1 MNRIYLIFVLVVL
14 TLSFLLPLSAFA
26 EEEAEFL
33 ELEGYVTE
41 LMDGGFLMEDIS
53 MGSVVL
59 NMDDTTF
66 VDGFIAENGIQ
77 PGDYVIVAYD
87 GRLTRSIPP
96 QAHADRV
103 VSYKLTGT
111 VVELIDETTVSIE
124 TPDLGIVWVHIK
136 EPNDAL
142 VPGLPI
148 TAYYDG
154 IMAMSYPGQIAAREV
169 ILHQVTG
176 AVEGLDTNSFTV
188 ITPEDVSFTFAVDQ
202 STIIS
207 RLDPAAE
214 EGVETPETEPAL
226 TETVLFPGVMPLD
239 TEVSESEAVPA
250 ADGETATETDASPDA
265 EPTAEP
271 EASPAAEEETEQ
283 PAALPYDLSEYLN
296 AESNV
301 TVFFAPSADEE
312 TLPLAVKILI
322 LP

>member
-111 VVELIDETTVSIE
+111 VVELIDETTVAIE

-169 ILHQVTG
+169 VLHQVTG

-188 ITPEDVSFTFAVDQ
+188 ITPEDVSFSFAVDQ

-214 EGVETPETEPAL
+214 EGSETI
-226 TETVLFPGVMPLD
+226 LFPGVMPLD

-296 AESNV
+296 AESSV

-312 TLPLAVKILI
+312 NLPLAVKILI